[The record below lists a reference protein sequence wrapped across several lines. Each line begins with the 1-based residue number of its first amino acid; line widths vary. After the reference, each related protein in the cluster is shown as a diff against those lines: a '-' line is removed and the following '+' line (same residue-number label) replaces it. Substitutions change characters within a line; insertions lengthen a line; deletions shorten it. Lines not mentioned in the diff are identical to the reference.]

1 MLYYIVFYY
10 LYIYIYII
18 ARLLSLCQEKLKD
31 YMGMMVY
38 HIYIYVVMI
47 DSTTI
52 PPVSL
57 VDMFRY

>member
-38 HIYIYVVMI
+38 HIYICGNDWFYDNTTCVFGRYV
-47 DSTTI
+47 
-52 PPVSL
+52 
-57 VDMFRY
+57 